1 MAAVVYPLQ
10 GYPAVQAIEGGDE
23 VTIRPMVPEDRDRLL
38 EFFRRIPE
46 EERFYL
52 KEDVTS
58 ARVIQQWAENLDY
71 GRTLPLLAFKG
82 ERIVA
87 DATLHHRR
95 AGARRHVGEVR
106 IVVDPAYRNRGIG
119 RALLH
124 RLIEIARDKGLERLV
139 FEVVAQK
146 EEAARRTAQVL
157 GFVPVAVLMHHVRDM
172 DGTPHDLVIMEL
184 RVIDVAPTPPELF

>member
-1 MAAVVYPLQ
+1 MAAVVYPVQ
-10 GYPAVQAIEGGDE
+10 GYPAIQAIEGGDE

-58 ARVIQQWAENLDY
+58 ARVIQRWADDLDY
-71 GRTLPLLAFKG
+71 SRTLPLLAFKG
-82 ERIVA
+82 ERVVA
-87 DATLHHRR
+87 DATLHQRR

-124 RLIEIARDKGLERLV
+124 RLIEIARDKGLERVV
-139 FEVVAQK
+139 FEVVAEK

-157 GFVPVAVLMHHVRDM
+157 GFVPVAVLVHHVRDIN
-172 DGTPHDLVIMEL
+172 GTPHDLVIMEL
-184 RVIDVAPTPPELF
+184 RVADVVPAPPEVF